1 MDMKPHWEGVKWENY
16 EKLHLT
22 LKFLGEVEESKIEKI
37 ESVLAESV
45 RTYSPFRTA
54 ISGFGGFPNLRNP
67 RVLFIGLSENHELLK
82 LQCEIEERLE
92 GFGFKKENQAFVS
105 HVTIGRI
112 RGRAQ
117 SKGSFPVPQNTS
129 FFIAEIA
136 LMKSLL
142 HPEGSKYTPISV
154 FRLDKY

>member
-16 EKLHLT
+16 QKLHLT

-92 GFGFKKENQAFVS
+92 GFGFKKENRAFVS

>member
-16 EKLHLT
+16 EKLHFT

-92 GFGFKKENQAFVS
+92 GFGFKKENRAFVS